1 MMDFDTMI
9 DHIEELAAGKEADDA
24 LDEQRL
30 QTLVAQYGEE
40 QGQALYADKY
50 GSYPQVRVR
59 LSEEEQQR
67 YRAQGMDGV
76 DMVHLF
82 GLGEVRSKKSY
93 PF

>member
-9 DHIEELAAGKEADDA
+9 DHIEQLQAENDAEDA

-30 QTLVAQYGEE
+30 QALVAQYGEE
-40 QGQALYADKY
+40 QGQALFGEKY
-50 GSYPQVRVR
+50 GSYSQAQVR

-76 DMVHLF
+76 DMVRLF
-82 GLGEVRSKKSY
+82 GVRA
-93 PF
+93 